1 MLINKFHSLYFL
13 SETMDK
19 FSLFTNNSQSL
30 SLILIQFP
38 IFLPQSGRYSIK
50 LSYLYDND

>member
-13 SETMDK
+13 FETMDK

-30 SLILIQFP
+30 SLIMIQFP